1 MMKMGKSWGEVGV
14 RTSEVLG
21 GFKEG
26 KRGEE
31 RRGEEVGDSPR
42 QPPKSHT
49 PMTPYPF

>member
-21 GFKEG
+21 GFEEG
-26 KRGEE
+26 K
-31 RRGEEVGDSPR
+31 RGEEVGDSPR
-42 QPPKSHT
+42 QPPKSRT